1 MQVSSMSK
9 VIELF
14 GISTITDKKPDWQN
28 IIAQQSCPYLNRTC
42 IKVRKSS
49 PAISIGTC
57 SVLYGRGND
66 PVIICPYRLLERR
79 QVFIDCLHLLTLHEP
94 GNELHVVS
102 EISLPGGSVDY
113 FLVSVRNAKVKD
125 FVGIELQTLD
135 TTGTVWPERQRFLQ
149 EQGFEVDAADA
160 DSKKVFG
167 MNWKMTAKTILVQLH
182 HKIQTFENINKHLVL
197 VIQDTFL
204 RYMRKQFRFEQLNI
218 ARTGDPMHI
227 HSYTLTQ
234 TDGKSFRLSLD
245 SRFSTDTAGVAMFLG
260 LQADANVEMQLII
273 EQLEAKMSSDT
284 LFII

>member
-1 MQVSSMSK
+1 MSK

-14 GISTITDKKPDWQN
+14 GISTKSDKKPDWQK
-28 IIAQQSCPYLNRTC
+28 IVAQQSCPYLHRTC

-49 PAISIGTC
+49 PEISIGTC
-57 SVLYGRGND
+57 SVLYGRGNS
-66 PVIICPYRLLERR
+66 PIIICPYRLLERR

-102 EISLPGGSVDY
+102 EINIPGGSVDY
-113 FLVSVRNAKVKD
+113 FLVSVRNAKIKD

-149 EQGFEVDAADA
+149 GQGLEIDATDIG
-160 DSKKVFG
+160 SKKTFG

-197 VIQDTFL
+197 AIQDSFL
-204 RYMRKQFRFEQLNI
+204 SYMRKQFRFEHLNN

-227 HSYTLTQ
+227 HSYTLAQ
-234 TDGKSFRLSLD
+234 TDDKDFRLSLD
-245 SRFSTDTAGVAMFLG
+245 SRFSTDTAGVGKFLG
-260 LQADANVEMQLII
+260 LQADANVELQII
-273 EQLEAKMSSDT
+273 VEQLEAKISSDT

>member
-1 MQVSSMSK
+1 MSK

-14 GISTITDKKPDWQN
+14 GISTKSDNKPDWQK
-28 IIAQQSCPYLNRTC
+28 IVAQQSCPYLHRTC

-49 PAISIGTC
+49 PEISIGTC
-57 SVLYGRGND
+57 SVLYGRGNS
-66 PVIICPYRLLERR
+66 PIIICPYRLLERR

-102 EISLPGGSVDY
+102 EINIPGGSVDY
-113 FLVSVRNAKVKD
+113 FLVSVRNAKIKD

-149 EQGFEVDAADA
+149 GQGLEIDATDIG
-160 DSKKVFG
+160 SKKTFG

-197 VIQDTFL
+197 AIQDSFL
-204 RYMRKQFRFEQLNI
+204 SYMRKQFRFEHLNN

-234 TDGKSFRLSLD
+234 TDDKDFRLSLD
-245 SRFSTDTAGVAMFLG
+245 SRFSTDTVGVGKFLG
-260 LQADANVEMQLII
+260 LQADANVELQII
-273 EQLEAKMSSDT
+273 VEQLEAKISSDT